1 VIRILV
7 EHGADVNALN
17 NENHT
22 ALYYA
27 AKHGYR
33 LAADALIASG
43 LIKVPSLN
51 PTLESHHS
59 LPKNSTR

>member
-1 VIRILV
+1 
-7 EHGADVNALN
+7 LN

-43 LIKVPSLN
+43 ADKSTSLN

-59 LPKNSTR
+59 LPKNSNEVRPIYGILRKDMP